1 MLSPEEVLLFQAVKD
16 EEERLAALQAA
27 GIIGAVGGA
36 SVGATAGSVPHSI
49 GNAIN
54 AGKDALA
61 ARQGLAPSRP
71 PMSRLRPGFRA
82 AGGLVGM
89 ILGGG
94 LGAGTAALLRQGSEA
109 GEMLGKIQAQ
119 RGQLSE
125 MDQRKYAQLLGEIYN
140 NPSNF
145 M

>member
-54 AGKDALA
+54 AGKDAL
-61 ARQGLAPSRP
+61 GLAPSRS